1 MLGDVSFGRHP
12 LWRHDLTTDAKWT
25 ITQLVCVM
33 ISVSKHI
40 SNVQYCLGTW
50 VRNDSN
56 PGSDMLPS
64 HMKLIMIPVTLF
76 NYPKWPF
83 KFLFRVMRLEVNSK
97 TAELRW
103 YSFLVPFLG
112 TKWYPKVQKF
122 TKHHFLAAGTY
133 IQKCTAEP
141 WVDWAVVSNRHGKTI
156 KWEAAHNSLQRDRP
170 TPILMIKCDLY
181 ENGWLQLCV
190 KSDGHVNRY
199 SLTSTLIQISSIVRN
214 LISVLFCTILGKV
227 KPQFT
232 RTRALC

>member
-112 TKWYPKVQKF
+112 TKLYPKVQKF

-181 ENGWLQLCV
+181 ENDSLLAATMLSEWWSCQSIFTGVLTNINL
-190 KSDGHVNRY
+190 KSCQV
-199 SLTSTLIQISSIVRN
+199 
-214 LISVLFCTILGKV
+214 
-227 KPQFT
+227 
-232 RTRALC
+232 

>member
-1 MLGDVSFGRHP
+1 MMLGDVSFGRHP

-83 KFLFRVMRLEVNSK
+83 KFLFRVMRLEVNSTPK
-97 TAELRW
+97 QLNCADILFW
-103 YSFLVPFLG
+103 YLFWVLN
-112 TKWYPKVQKF
+112 YIPKCKNLQN
-122 TKHHFLAAGTY
+122 
-133 IQKCTAEP
+133 IISWQP
-141 WVDWAVVSNRHGKTI
+141 
-156 KWEAAHNSLQRDRP
+156 AH
-170 TPILMIKCDLY
+170 TFK
-181 ENGWLQLCV
+181 
-190 KSDGHVNRY
+190 
-199 SLTSTLIQISSIVRN
+199 
-214 LISVLFCTILGKV
+214 SVLLNHEWTGQWSQIDMGK
-227 KPQFT
+227 
-232 RTRALC
+232 L